1 MTSSSVIAKLTIYN
15 NQMMIKQDQQICAN
29 LQIFEIWSTKMCR
42 WPPSGWNFVSASES
56 TRCTYIFSVRRWQRR
71 STVMIVAFATNC
83 RSPPLFGRPGERC
96 LCSALQC
103 SANAATIAAT
113 NIFATISVLQYC
125 CCCYKYC
132 SCYLNA
138 AATDMWLPKEMPL
151 LCLW

>member
-1 MTSSSVIAKLTIYN
+1 MTPSSVIAKLTIYN
-15 NQMMIKQDQQICAN
+15 NQMMIKQRQKVSAN
-29 LQIFEIWSTKMCR
+29 FQIFEIWSTKIVVAHLAGGILSLR
-42 WPPSGWNFVSASES
+42 ARVQDV
-56 TRCTYIFSVRRWQRR
+56 RIFSPCDGDNGVLRWWLSLSLQ
-71 STVMIVAFATNC
+71 IVGLPC
-83 RSPPLFGRPGERC
+83 CLGDQERDTF
-96 LCSALQC
+96 ALQC
-103 SANAATIAAT
+103 SADAATIAAT